1 MLISNT
7 MMTAYY
13 LGWKII
19 LLRKSKNLSFSGTY
33 KYYLILLPVLFL
45 ISNVFSKEII
55 IEPGENAHE
64 RLQEAMIL
72 MEEGDT
78 LLIKSGYYSFED
90 GLSLDIDGVTVI
102 GEGMDKTILDFKNQ
116 QSGAQGLL
124 VTSNK
129 VTLKD
134 FAILDAK
141 GDALKVI
148 GAMGINMINLRTEWT
163 GGPKSTN
170 GAYGFYPVES
180 EDVLIDGCV
189 AIGASDAGIYVG
201 QSKNIIVRNSIA
213 QYNVAGIEIENS
225 YYADVYNNLASHNT
239 GGILI
244 FDLPDLPQQGGHHIR
259 VFENQSID
267 NDTDNFAPEG
277 NIVGEVPRGT
287 GIIIM
292 ANSDVEVFN
301 NLLSGNGTVNLSIV
315 SYSDETDDPNYYPHP
330 KRIQVHNNTYGP
342 AGFDPDINTG
352 ELAKTLFEISN
363 GNMPDIFWD
372 GVAPLSQ
379 LIFGQPEEEK
389 LIISE
394 DPDVTFLTISAIKYM
409 MGFSNST
416 LTDIDEFQ
424 GVINPLQP
432 IDIDGI

>member
-1 MLISNT
+1 MGIS
-7 MMTAYY
+7 
-13 LGWKII
+13 IF
-19 LLRKSKNLSFSGTY
+19 LRNVKNNFLY
-33 KYYLILLPVLFL
+33 EACILIL
-45 ISNVFSKEII
+45 IAVFCVQLYAKEIVI
-55 IEPGENAHE
+55 NPGENAQE
-64 RLQEAMIL
+64 ELQEALIL
-72 MEEGDT
+72 MSEGDT
-78 LLIKSGYYSFED
+78 LLIKSGYYLFED
-90 GLSLDIDGVTVI
+90 GLSLDVDNVTII
-102 GEGMDKTILDFKNQ
+102 GEGLNKTILDFKNQ
-116 QSGAQGLL
+116 QSGAQGFL

-148 GAMGINMINLRTEWT
+148 GSKGINMINLRTEWT

-259 VFENQSID
+259 VFDNKSID

-301 NLLSGNGTVNLSIV
+301 NEMSGNGTVNLSIV

-330 KRIQVHNNTYGP
+330 RRIQVHSNIYGP
-342 AGFDPDINTG
+342 GGFDPDVETG
-352 ELAKTLFEISN
+352 DLAKALFEISD

-372 GVAPLSQ
+372 GVVPISQ
-379 LIFGQPEEEK
+379 MIFGQPDDDK
-389 LIISE
+389 LKVDENS
-394 DPDVTFLTISAIKYM
+394 DVSFLTISPIKYM
-409 MGFSNST
+409 LGFSNPIRT
-416 LTDIDEFQ
+416 EKKEFK
-424 GVINPLQP
+424 GVINPLEP
-432 IDIDGI
+432 IVIDGI

>member
-1 MLISNT
+1 M
-7 MMTAYY
+7 
-13 LGWKII
+13 KII
-19 LLRKSKNLSFSGTY
+19 SLKKSKNISSLGAF
-33 KYYLILLPVLFL
+33 KHYLFLLPALFL
-45 ISNVFSKEII
+45 FTNVFSKEII

-72 MEEGDT
+72 MEEGDI

-148 GAMGINMINLRTEWT
+148 GAEGINMINLRTEWT

-259 VFENQSID
+259 VFDNQSID

-301 NLLSGNGTVNLSIV
+301 NLMSGNGTVNLSIV

-352 ELAKTLFEISN
+352 ELAKTLFEISD

-394 DPDVTFLTISAIKYM
+394 DEDVTFLTISAIKYM
-409 MGFSNST
+409 MGFSNPI

-424 GVINPLQP
+424 GVINPLKP
-432 IDIDGI
+432 INIEGI